1 MLRGL
6 RIINLFFCQRLSMQT
21 RTLQDQ
27 AYTKKNKF
35 MLFLK

>member
-21 RTLQDQ
+21 PTLKDRFTQ
-27 AYTKKNKF
+27 KNKF
-35 MLFLK
+35 MLLLK